1 MALNSPS
8 NLKLGQ
14 LGHIAGGNANI
25 TSQTSLA
32 STCRGSAA
40 STRMWAD
47 FKIGGVTVTNTK
59 VSGNVDYSG
68 SKGEFGMRFKGD
80 VGEYMGATG
89 GNELV
94 DEGQLTTGID
104 ADDYMADIEAIEGG
118 VVGGLYQSRIADRS
132 TNASDYE
139 GYFNRTHGDAVIAFN
154 QPHTAK
160 DKLRATAV

>member
-1 MALNSPS
+1 MALNTPS

-14 LGHIAGGNANI
+14 LGHIAGGNANS

-32 STCRGSAA
+32 STCRDAA
-40 STRMWAD
+40 SSTSMRND
-47 FKIGGVTVTNTK
+47 FRIGGVSVTNTF
-59 VSGNVDYSG
+59 VSGSVG
-68 SKGEFGMRFKGD
+68 ISKGEFGIRFKGD

-118 VVGGLYQSRIADRS
+118 VVGSLYQSRIANRS
-132 TNASDYE
+132 TNSSDYE
-139 GYFNRTHGDAVIAFN
+139 GYFNRTHGDVIINFN

-160 DKLRATAV
+160 DKLRASAV